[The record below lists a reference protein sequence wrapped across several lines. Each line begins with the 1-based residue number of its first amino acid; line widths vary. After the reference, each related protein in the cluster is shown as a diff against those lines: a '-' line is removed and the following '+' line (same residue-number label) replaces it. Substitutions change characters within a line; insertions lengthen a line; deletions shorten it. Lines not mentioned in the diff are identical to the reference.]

1 MHFITTLLAV
11 GFGGAIGAILRVI
24 MGRLLPS
31 VIFVHFPISI
41 LVINVLGC
49 LAMGLVT
56 ELMEFYGDISSHTKS
71 FITTGIL
78 GGFTTFSAFS
88 LEYGLLHEKGLP
100 WVAISYAA
108 ITFTLTISAF
118 FIGIKL
124 ARTAVMH
131 L

>member
-1 MHFITTLLAV
+1 MTTLLAV
-11 GFGGAIGAILRVI
+11 GFGGAIGAMLRVI
-24 MGRLLPS
+24 MGRFLPV
-31 VIFVHFPISI
+31 VIFVNFPISI

-49 LAMGLVT
+49 FAMGLIT
-56 ELMEFYGDISSHTKS
+56 ELMEFHGNISSHLKS

-100 WVAISYAA
+100 WVAIAYAA

-118 FIGIKL
+118 FIGLKL
-124 ARTAVMH
+124 ARIVIMH
-131 L
+131 V